1 MAVLCFLLSVVCLT
15 DYRNARI
22 PNGMIMIIF
31 LYGLGYRYWDAG
43 GGGLTEYL
51 INSILVLLLLYPL
64 FKIGALGAGDVKL
77 FSVTAGC
84 LSKQGVP
91 CFIVVSLLISAMIS
105 LIKICRDRSGR
116 ERMRYLCSY
125 VVGVCRTGQWKLYL
139 DNVTDSG
146 KAGIHLA
153 GPVFLSILLHIG
165 GAY

>member
-31 LYGLGYRYWDAG
+31 LYGLGYRYRDAG

-51 INSILVLLLLYPL
+51 VNSILMLLLLYPL

-84 LSKQGVP
+84 LSKQVVP
-91 CFIVVSLLISAMIS
+91 CFVVVSLLISAMIS

-125 VVGVCRTGQWKLYL
+125 AAGVCRTGQWKLYL
-139 DNVTDSG
+139 NNVADSG
-146 KAGIHLA
+146 KAGVHLA
-153 GPVFLSILLHIG
+153 GPVFLSILLHVG

>member
-22 PNGMIMIIF
+22 PNGMIIIIF

-51 INSILVLLLLYPL
+51 INSIFVLLLLYPL

-84 LSKQGVP
+84 LSMQGVP
-91 CFIVVSLLISAMIS
+91 CFMVVSLLISAMIS
-105 LIKICRDRSGR
+105 LIKICKDRCGR
-116 ERMRYLCSY
+116 ERMRYLFSY
-125 VVGVCRTGQWKLYL
+125 MANVCRTGQWKLYM
-139 DNVTDSG
+139 DNSKVPG
-146 KAGIHLA
+146 KAGVRLA
-153 GPVFLSILLHIG
+153 GPVFLSILLHAG

>member
-22 PNGMIMIIF
+22 SNGMIMIIF

-43 GGGLTEYL
+43 GGGLKEYL

-64 FKIGALGAGDVKL
+64 FKIGAFGAGDVKL

-84 LSKQGVP
+84 LSKQDIS

-116 ERMRYLCSY
+116 ERIRYLCAY
-125 VVGVCRTGQWKLYL
+125 VAGVCRTGQWKLYF
-139 DNVTDSG
+139 DNVADSA
-146 KAGIHLA
+146 KAGVHLA
-153 GPVFLSILLHIG
+153 GPAFLSILLHIG